1 MSQLWDKKKINE
13 KEEGEIT
20 FESNNS
26 PEKINVIKNININ
39 IFF

>member
-1 MSQLWDKKKINE
+1 MSELNDKKKINE
-13 KEEGEIT
+13 KEEGELT

>member
-1 MSQLWDKKKINE
+1 MSQSFDKKKNNE
-13 KEEGEIT
+13 KEEGELT

>member
-1 MSQLWDKKKINE
+1 MSQLNDKKKINE
-13 KEEGEIT
+13 KEEGELT
-20 FESNNS
+20 FKSNNS